1 MRNRRTDRRSR
12 NRTEIIATAIIF
24 LGVVIMAIALYF
36 GTADSLNTAQ
46 NTMERHI
53 SDLKKQCNDYDE
65 FLTSDKVK
73 SLMRLTEQAEDVGD
87 TLALLPDKAK
97 SEYLTVFMESQ
108 RLACI
113 LILDETLMP
122 DSRIVTDKMG
132 DYRVWKE
139 YILNPSVSSL
149 LTFPKKIF
157 SARITHEGQTYD
169 IAAAARKDAKGV
181 IFCAMRQESDK
192 LMAHYTPVKNL
203 LASNETALGGSLY
216 ITEGNTVV
224 ASNCAQ
230 GTKIVSEIPEIAA
243 FAAAKNGGELTR
255 FECNGTYYYGGS
267 AKCRSYDIYV
277 FYPSR
282 EIFAGC
288 RSMIFLVLGVYVI
301 AATLAITLYYRTIV
315 SHNREMSRQYEI
327 IRSIS
332 HIYVMTVIVDM
343 RAGRFEILKY
353 PEKWGEMSTSGPAD
367 QSFLDRFMS
376 FVGEQ
381 YREGYLAFLNP
392 QTIRQRLG
400 SDDYVE
406 YDYQDIS
413 GEWLN
418 DKIIPQNRDEN
429 GEFDSFILA
438 RTSIGEQK
446 KAELEYQEKLK
457 TAARNE
463 ALANRSKTELLR
475 RMSHDI
481 RTPINVILGMLE
493 IADRNPTDTKLLES
507 CRSKGKAAAEYL
519 LELVNDILTI
529 NKVDAGSAEEA
540 ESGSAFLLADAVH
553 KLYIVTEE
561 RAKARGI
568 KLEPPQISGEQK
580 PLEGNTLYLRQI
592 MMNIIANAVRY
603 SHAGGTVRFSVSQMP
618 SPEKEGFA
626 EVRFVCEDNG
636 IGMSREFQ
644 EKMFEPFSQ
653 ESEAGS
659 SRFGGVGLGLA
670 IVQKLVQRLDG
681 QISVESEKGVG
692 TRFEIILPYKYADKP
707 VEDKTE
713 EREEISLH
721 GLNILLVEDN
731 ELNMQIAE
739 YMLTDAGANVI
750 RAYNG
755 REAVGYFA
763 CSAVGAVDAVLTDM
777 TMPGM
782 DGLEE
787 TRRIR
792 AMDRADAKTV
802 PIIALTA
809 NLFRQDMTAC
819 TDAGMTGFLSKPLN
833 VGQLLKMISQ
843 QTKKGDGNDE

>member
-73 SLMRLTEQAEDVGD
+73 SLMRLTEQAEDLGD

-353 PEKWGEMSTSGPAD
+353 PEKWGEVSTSGPAD

-376 FVGEQ
+376 LVGEQ

-493 IADRNPTDTKLLES
+493 IADRNPTDTTLLES

-529 NKVDAGSAEEA
+529 NKVDAGSVEEA

-618 SPEKEGFA
+618 SQEKEGFA
-626 EVRFVCEDNG
+626 EVRFICEDKG

-670 IVQKLVQRLDG
+670 IVQKLVQRLGG

-843 QTKKGDGNDE
+843 QTKKGEGNDE

>member
-1 MRNRRTDRRSR
+1 M
-12 NRTEIIATAIIF
+12 
-24 LGVVIMAIALYF
+24 
-36 GTADSLNTAQ
+36 
-46 NTMERHI
+46 
-53 SDLKKQCNDYDE
+53 
-65 FLTSDKVK
+65 
-73 SLMRLTEQAEDVGD
+73 
-87 TLALLPDKAK
+87 
-97 SEYLTVFMESQ
+97 
-108 RLACI
+108 ACI

-169 IAAAARKDAKGV
+169 IAAAARMDVKGV

-224 ASNCAQ
+224 ASNSAQ
-230 GTKIVSEIPEIAA
+230 GTKIVSEISEIAA

-353 PEKWGEMSTSGPAD
+353 PEKWGEVSTSGPAD

-376 FVGEQ
+376 VVGEQ

-418 DKIIPQNRDEN
+418 DKIIPQNRDKN

-463 ALANRSKTELLR
+463 ALANRSK
-475 RMSHDI
+475 
-481 RTPINVILGMLE
+481 
-493 IADRNPTDTKLLES
+493 
-507 CRSKGKAAAEYL
+507 GKAAAEYL

-540 ESGSAFLLADAVH
+540 ESGSAFMLADAVQ
-553 KLYIVTEE
+553 KLYIVAEE
-561 RAKARGI
+561 RAKVRGI

-592 MMNIIANAVRY
+592 IMNIIANAVRY
-603 SHAGGTVRFSVSQMP
+603 SHAGGSVRFSVSQMP

-787 TRRIR
+787 ARRIR
-792 AMDRADAKTV
+792 TMDRADAKTV

-843 QTKKGDGNDE
+843 QTKKRRG

>member
-73 SLMRLTEQAEDVGD
+73 SLMRLTEQAGDLGD

-353 PEKWGEMSTSGPAD
+353 PEKWGEVSTSGPAD

-376 FVGEQ
+376 LVGEQ

-493 IADRNPTDTKLLES
+493 IADRNPTDTTLLES

-529 NKVDAGSAEEA
+529 NKVDAGSVEEA

-618 SPEKEGFA
+618 SQEKEGFA
-626 EVRFVCEDNG
+626 EVRFICEDKG

-670 IVQKLVQRLDG
+670 IVQKLVQRLGG

-843 QTKKGDGNDE
+843 QTKKGEGNDE

>member
-73 SLMRLTEQAEDVGD
+73 SLMRLTEQAEDLGD

-288 RSMIFLVLGVYVI
+288 RSMMFLVLGVYVI

-353 PEKWGEMSTSGPAD
+353 PEKWGEVSTSGPAD

-376 FVGEQ
+376 LVGEQ

-493 IADRNPTDTKLLES
+493 IADRNPTDTTLLES

-529 NKVDAGSAEEA
+529 NKVDAGSVEEA

-618 SPEKEGFA
+618 SQEKEGFA
-626 EVRFVCEDNG
+626 EVRFICEDKG

-670 IVQKLVQRLDG
+670 IVQKLVQRLGG

-843 QTKKGDGNDE
+843 QTKKGEGNDE

>member
-224 ASNCAQ
+224 ASNSAQ

-353 PEKWGEMSTSGPAD
+353 PEKWGEVSTSGPAD

-376 FVGEQ
+376 LVGEQ

-429 GEFDSFILA
+429 GEFDSFIL
-438 RTSIGEQK
+438 E
-446 KAELEYQEKLK
+446 
-457 TAARNE
+457 
-463 ALANRSKTELLR
+463 
-475 RMSHDI
+475 H
-481 RTPINVILGMLE
+481 
-493 IADRNPTDTKLLES
+493 
-507 CRSKGKAAAEYL
+507 
-519 LELVNDILTI
+519 
-529 NKVDAGSAEEA
+529 
-540 ESGSAFLLADAVH
+540 
-553 KLYIVTEE
+553 
-561 RAKARGI
+561 
-568 KLEPPQISGEQK
+568 
-580 PLEGNTLYLRQI
+580 NTQYP
-592 MMNIIANAVRY
+592 N
-603 SHAGGTVRFSVSQMP
+603 S
-618 SPEKEGFA
+618 
-626 EVRFVCEDNG
+626 
-636 IGMSREFQ
+636 
-644 EKMFEPFSQ
+644 
-653 ESEAGS
+653 
-659 SRFGGVGLGLA
+659 
-670 IVQKLVQRLDG
+670 
-681 QISVESEKGVG
+681 
-692 TRFEIILPYKYADKP
+692 
-707 VEDKTE
+707 
-713 EREEISLH
+713 
-721 GLNILLVEDN
+721 
-731 ELNMQIAE
+731 
-739 YMLTDAGANVI
+739 
-750 RAYNG
+750 
-755 REAVGYFA
+755 
-763 CSAVGAVDAVLTDM
+763 
-777 TMPGM
+777 
-782 DGLEE
+782 
-787 TRRIR
+787 
-792 AMDRADAKTV
+792 
-802 PIIALTA
+802 
-809 NLFRQDMTAC
+809 
-819 TDAGMTGFLSKPLN
+819 
-833 VGQLLKMISQ
+833 
-843 QTKKGDGNDE
+843 

>member
-87 TLALLPDKAK
+87 TLALLPDEAK

-122 DSRIVTDKMG
+122 DSRIVTDKMW

-216 ITEGNTVV
+216 ITEGNAVV
-224 ASNCAQ
+224 ASNSAQ

-438 RTSIGEQK
+438 RASIGEQK
-446 KAELEYQEKLK
+446 KAELKYQEKLK

-493 IADRNPTDTKLLES
+493 IADRNPTDTTLLES

-540 ESGSAFLLADAVH
+540 ESGSAFLLADAVQ

-792 AMDRADAKTV
+792 AMNRADAKTV

-809 NLFRQDMTAC
+809 NLFRQDLTAC

-843 QTKKGDGNDE
+843 QTKKGEGNDE

>member
-1 MRNRRTDRRSR
+1 
-12 NRTEIIATAIIF
+12 
-24 LGVVIMAIALYF
+24 
-36 GTADSLNTAQ
+36 
-46 NTMERHI
+46 
-53 SDLKKQCNDYDE
+53 
-65 FLTSDKVK
+65 
-73 SLMRLTEQAEDVGD
+73 
-87 TLALLPDKAK
+87 
-97 SEYLTVFMESQ
+97 
-108 RLACI
+108 
-113 LILDETLMP
+113 
-122 DSRIVTDKMG
+122 
-132 DYRVWKE
+132 
-139 YILNPSVSSL
+139 
-149 LTFPKKIF
+149 
-157 SARITHEGQTYD
+157 
-169 IAAAARKDAKGV
+169 
-181 IFCAMRQESDK
+181 
-192 LMAHYTPVKNL
+192 
-203 LASNETALGGSLY
+203 
-216 ITEGNTVV
+216 
-224 ASNCAQ
+224 
-230 GTKIVSEIPEIAA
+230 
-243 FAAAKNGGELTR
+243 
-255 FECNGTYYYGGS
+255 
-267 AKCRSYDIYV
+267 
-277 FYPSR
+277 
-282 EIFAGC
+282 
-288 RSMIFLVLGVYVI
+288 
-301 AATLAITLYYRTIV
+301 
-315 SHNREMSRQYEI
+315 
-327 IRSIS
+327 
-332 HIYVMTVIVDM
+332 
-343 RAGRFEILKY
+343 
-353 PEKWGEMSTSGPAD
+353 MSTSGPAD

-493 IADRNPTDTKLLES
+493 IADRNPTDTTLLES

-540 ESGSAFLLADAVH
+540 ESGSAFLLADAVQ
-553 KLYIVTEE
+553 KLYIVAEE

-592 MMNIIANAVRY
+592 VMNIITNAMRY

-809 NLFRQDMTAC
+809 NLFHQDMTAC

-843 QTKKGDGNDE
+843 QTKKGEGNDE

>member
-12 NRTEIIATAIIF
+12 SRTEIIATAIIF

-65 FLTSDKVK
+65 FLTSDKIK

-87 TLALLPDKAK
+87 TLALLPDEEK

-169 IAAAARKDAKGV
+169 IAAAARMDVKGV

-203 LASNETALGGSLY
+203 LASNETALGGSMY

-224 ASNCAQ
+224 ASNSAQ

-243 FAAAKNGGELTR
+243 LAAAKNGGELTR

-353 PEKWGEMSTSGPAD
+353 PEKWGEVSTSGPAD

-376 FVGEQ
+376 LVGEQ

-493 IADRNPTDTKLLES
+493 IADRNPTDTTLLES

-540 ESGSAFLLADAVH
+540 ESGSAFLLADAVQ

-568 KLEPPQISGEQK
+568 KLEPPKISGEQK

-843 QTKKGDGNDE
+843 QTKKGEGNDE

>member
-353 PEKWGEMSTSGPAD
+353 PEKWGEVSTSGPAD

-376 FVGEQ
+376 LVGEQ

-493 IADRNPTDTKLLES
+493 IADRNPTDTTLLES

-529 NKVDAGSAEEA
+529 NKVGAGSAEEA

-592 MMNIIANAVRY
+592 MMNVIANAVRY

-713 EREEISLH
+713 EREDISLH

-787 TRRIR
+787 ARRIR

-833 VGQLLKMISQ
+833 VWQLLKMISQ

>member
-12 NRTEIIATAIIF
+12 SRTEIIATAIIF

-73 SLMRLTEQAEDVGD
+73 SLMRLTEQAEDLGD
-87 TLALLPDKAK
+87 TLALLPDEEK

-122 DSRIVTDKMG
+122 DSRIVTDKTG

-216 ITEGNTVV
+216 ITEGNAVV
-224 ASNCAQ
+224 ASNSAQ

-243 FAAAKNGGELTR
+243 LAAAKNGGELTR

-446 KAELEYQEKLK
+446 KAELEYKEKLK

-493 IADRNPTDTKLLES
+493 IADRNPTDTMLLES

-529 NKVDAGSAEEA
+529 NKVDAGSVEEA
-540 ESGSAFLLADAVH
+540 ESGSAFLLADAVQ
-553 KLYIVTEE
+553 KLYVVAEE

-603 SHAGGTVRFSVSQMP
+603 SHAGGTVRLSVSQMP

-713 EREEISLH
+713 EREKISLH

-755 REAVGYFA
+755 REAVGYFE

-843 QTKKGDGNDE
+843 QTKKGEGNDE

>member
-353 PEKWGEMSTSGPAD
+353 PEKWGEVSTSGLAD

-376 FVGEQ
+376 LVGEQ

-493 IADRNPTDTKLLES
+493 IADRNPTDTTLLES

-713 EREEISLH
+713 EREDISLH

-777 TMPGM
+777 TMPWM

-787 TRRIR
+787 ARRIR

-843 QTKKGDGNDE
+843 QTKKGEGNDE

>member
-73 SLMRLTEQAEDVGD
+73 SLMRLTEQAEDLGD

-353 PEKWGEMSTSGPAD
+353 PEKWGEVSTSGPAD

-376 FVGEQ
+376 LVGEQ

-493 IADRNPTDTKLLES
+493 IADRNPTDTTLLES

-529 NKVDAGSAEEA
+529 NKVDAGSVEEA

-618 SPEKEGFA
+618 SQEKEGFA

-659 SRFGGVGLGLA
+659 SRFGLGLA

-843 QTKKGDGNDE
+843 QTKKGEGNDE

>member
-73 SLMRLTEQAEDVGD
+73 SLMRLTEQAEDLGD

-353 PEKWGEMSTSGPAD
+353 PEKWGEVSTSGPAD

-376 FVGEQ
+376 LVGEQ

-493 IADRNPTDTKLLES
+493 IADRNPTDTTLLES

-529 NKVDAGSAEEA
+529 NKVDAGSVEEA

-618 SPEKEGFA
+618 SQEKEGFA

-659 SRFGGVGLGLA
+659 SRFGVGLGLA

-843 QTKKGDGNDE
+843 QTKKGEGNDE

>member
-87 TLALLPDKAK
+87 TLELLPDEKK

-122 DSRIVTDKMG
+122 DSRIVTDKMV

-216 ITEGNTVV
+216 ITEGNAVV
-224 ASNCAQ
+224 ASNSAQ

-243 FAAAKNGGELTR
+243 FAAAKNGGEMTR

-353 PEKWGEMSTSGPAD
+353 PEKWGEVSTSGPAD

-376 FVGEQ
+376 LVGEQ

-493 IADRNPTDTKLLES
+493 IADRNPTDTTLLES

-843 QTKKGDGNDE
+843 QTKKGEGNDE

>member
-1 MRNRRTDRRSR
+1 M
-12 NRTEIIATAIIF
+12 
-24 LGVVIMAIALYF
+24 
-36 GTADSLNTAQ
+36 
-46 NTMERHI
+46 
-53 SDLKKQCNDYDE
+53 
-65 FLTSDKVK
+65 
-73 SLMRLTEQAEDVGD
+73 
-87 TLALLPDKAK
+87 
-97 SEYLTVFMESQ
+97 
-108 RLACI
+108 
-113 LILDETLMP
+113 
-122 DSRIVTDKMG
+122 
-132 DYRVWKE
+132 
-139 YILNPSVSSL
+139 
-149 LTFPKKIF
+149 
-157 SARITHEGQTYD
+157 
-169 IAAAARKDAKGV
+169 
-181 IFCAMRQESDK
+181 
-192 LMAHYTPVKNL
+192 
-203 LASNETALGGSLY
+203 
-216 ITEGNTVV
+216 
-224 ASNCAQ
+224 
-230 GTKIVSEIPEIAA
+230 
-243 FAAAKNGGELTR
+243 
-255 FECNGTYYYGGS
+255 
-267 AKCRSYDIYV
+267 
-277 FYPSR
+277 
-282 EIFAGC
+282 
-288 RSMIFLVLGVYVI
+288 
-301 AATLAITLYYRTIV
+301 
-315 SHNREMSRQYEI
+315 
-327 IRSIS
+327 
-332 HIYVMTVIVDM
+332 
-343 RAGRFEILKY
+343 
-353 PEKWGEMSTSGPAD
+353 
-367 QSFLDRFMS
+367 
-376 FVGEQ
+376 
-381 YREGYLAFLNP
+381 NP

-406 YDYQDIS
+406 YDYQDVS

-463 ALANRSKTELLR
+463 TLANRSKTELLR

-493 IADRNPTDTKLLES
+493 IADRNPTDTTLLES

-540 ESGSAFLLADAVH
+540 ESGSAFLLADAVQ

-755 REAVGYFA
+755 REAVGYFV

-843 QTKKGDGNDE
+843 QTKKEMVTMSDLQQFYDAIGSELKPVIERLGGNAEITKRFIKKFAADGSFGDLEKALDGNNTQEAFRAAHTLKGICLSLGFGCLYRHAAAVTELLRGGDITAARQAFPALEQEYIRVTGLLRAL